1 MVAIDYW
8 INTILDRPI
17 SGLVG
22 VVTPPEIAPAEE
34 KFLGGGEEI
43 IVDEVAIVPPSE
55 IITDMEPL
63 PVIIDNELIVGDAVI
78 PNPTPIE
85 PAAAID

>member
-1 MVAIDYW
+1 M
-8 INTILDRPI
+8 
-17 SGLVG
+17 
-22 VVTPPEIAPAEE
+22 
-34 KFLGGGEEI
+34 GGGEEI

-63 PVIIDNELIVGDAVI
+63 PTIIDNELIVGDAVI

>member
-8 INTILDRPI
+8 INKILDRPI
-17 SGLVG
+17 RGLVG
-22 VVTPPEIAPAEE
+22 AVTPPEIEPAEE

-43 IVDEVAIVPPSE
+43 IEDEVAIVPPSE

-63 PVIIDNELIVGDAVI
+63 PTIIDNELIAGDAVI